1 MASWA
6 PIFFLCAILP
16 CICAT
21 KICAFNMQH
30 FGEKKVAKDHI
41 LELIVKIV
49 QRCEVSL
56 LQEVQD
62 PKGLA
67 LSRLL
72 QSLNRAH
79 GKDTFLA
86 VSSPPLGRKSYTEQ
100 YVFIYRS
107 DKAQITQQYKYAD
120 DDSAAPDV
128 FAREPYIVRFNL
140 FGKGLRDLVLVP
152 MHTVPENAS
161 REIDALYD
169 VFLDITGRWDA
180 ENILFLGD
188 FNAACSYLSKK
199 KKRTLRLYRDER
211 FHWLIDDTTDT
222 TVRDSTS
229 CAYDRIVA
237 YGKELM
243 ANVQAVGIYNFTK
256 ALGLS
261 EIQALEVSDHYPVEL
276 DLNGRNPLLPSCT
289 LLVLSFLLPMMSWTW
304 AGTPLY

>member
-72 QSLNRAH
+72 QSLNR
-79 GKDTFLA
+79 
-86 VSSPPLGRKSYTEQ
+86 
-100 YVFIYRS
+100 S

-180 ENILFLGD
+180 EVVQEPTRNESILDLNILFLGD

>member
-72 QSLNRAH
+72 QSLN
-79 GKDTFLA
+79 
-86 VSSPPLGRKSYTEQ
+86 
-100 YVFIYRS
+100 RS